1 MATRQRRGS
10 GRSRK
15 TQEHDR
21 DYCRIDGRKLRKLR
35 LDAELT
41 IRALAYAVDVDPKT
55 ITDIEAGRRERSQIR
70 VARSIAAH
78 PEINVDW
85 TELLPDDDKRRP
97 PPTIALAPRSSLD
110 ALVAEERRIGK
121 PAPITVG
128 SSLIPVLGASD
139 LVNIFASPGSHSG
152 ECACVTGLVHTQ
164 RGLPPPTRPCWA
176 SITNDALV
184 SRSSA
189 SSAAS
194 SVRWASP
201 SRRRTRRRHG
211 HLQSAWERHS
221 TTGVVVSVV
230 TVSFRELI
238 RSRRPRIARQPS
250 ADRPA
255 APRGRRRTM
264 ARLSAHRGEER
275 TPPEATPVDARGRRK
290 GVGLICDFAF
300 KPEGF
305 RKKFCGKVCWEEAK
319 GSY

>member
-1 MATRQRRGS
+1 MATRQRRGG

-15 TQEHDR
+15 PPEHDR

-128 SSLIPVLGASD
+128 PSLMPILGASD
-139 LVNIFASPGSHSG
+139 LVNIFASPGSHSD
-152 ECACVTGLVHTQ
+152 ERACVTGLVHTQ
-164 RGLPPPTRPCWA
+164 RGLPPPDAAVLGVDYERCARFEIVRIIGGVERPLGFTVTTTNATQTR
-176 SITNDALV
+176 T
-184 SRSSA
+184 
-189 SSAAS
+189 
-194 SVRWASP
+194 
-201 SRRRTRRRHG
+201 
-211 HLQSAWERHS
+211 LQTAWERHS
-221 TTGVVVSVV
+221 TIGVIVSVV
-230 TVSFRELI
+230 TVSFREPSEVLVHGLPGATGPVV
-238 RSRRPRIARQPS
+238 RPRPVVGGEPWRGFLPIEEKSQ
-250 ADRPA
+250 RP
-255 APRGRRRTM
+255 P
-264 ARLSAHRGEER
+264 
-275 TPPEATPVDARGRRK
+275 
-290 GVGLICDFAF
+290 
-300 KPEGF
+300 KPHPWTLVVAETLF
-305 RKKFCGKVCWEEAK
+305 D
-319 GSY
+319 